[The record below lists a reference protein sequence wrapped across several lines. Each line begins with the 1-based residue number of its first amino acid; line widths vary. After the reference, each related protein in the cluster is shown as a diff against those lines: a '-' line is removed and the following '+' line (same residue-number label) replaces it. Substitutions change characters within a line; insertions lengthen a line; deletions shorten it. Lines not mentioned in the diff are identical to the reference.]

1 MKYIVAIIVV
11 LVWLYLLR
19 ATDRAKL
26 QFWHYLLGAMGL
38 FILMMFYV
46 RPVLTEPL
54 ARAVA
59 AIAGLVGKVSGTFVP
74 YFKYGIL
81 FVQSNVGAITLQ
93 IDFECSGIIEIMAFL
108 SLLIFFRVYTVAERV
123 IVAIC
128 GVLYIMLAN
137 ALRIILICE
146 MIHFG
151 GLDLYYISHALIGRL
166 VFYALSVL
174 LYFYVFTKPQIIRM
188 KLGKFSYGD
197 H

>member
-1 MKYIVAIIVV
+1 MKYIVAIIAV

-19 ATDRAKL
+19 VTDRAKL
-26 QFWHYLLGAMGL
+26 PFWHYLLGAMGL
-38 FILMMFYV
+38 FILMMVFV

-59 AIAGLVGKVSGTFVP
+59 AIAGLVGKLTGTFVP

-81 FVQSNVGAITLQ
+81 FVESNVGAITLQ

-108 SLLIFFRVYTVAERV
+108 ALLIFFRVYTVAERV

-151 GLDLYYISHALIGRL
+151 GLGLYYISHALIGRL

>member
-19 ATDRAKL
+19 VTDRAKL

>member
-1 MKYIVAIIVV
+1 MKYIIEIIAVC
-11 LVWLYLLR
+11 VWLYLLR
-19 ATDRAKL
+19 VTDRAKL
-26 QFWHYLLGAMGL
+26 PFWHFILGAMGL
-38 FILMMFYV
+38 FLLMMFLV

-59 AIAGLVGKVSGTFVP
+59 AVAGLVGKVTGTFTP
-74 YFKYGIL
+74 FFKYGIL
-81 FVQSNVGAITLQ
+81 FVQSDVGAITLQ

-108 SLLIFFRVYTVAERV
+108 SLLVFFRVYTVAERV

-137 ALRIILICE
+137 ALRIIIICE

-151 GLDLYYISHALIGRL
+151 GLDLYYLSHALVGRL
-166 VFYALSVL
+166 VFYGLSVL

-188 KLGKFSYGD
+188 RLGKFSYGD